1 MTADRTWRLG
11 HRPEL
16 DGLRGVAIA
25 LVVLSH
31 LSRPLSHL
39 RFLGLAGVVVFFVLS
54 GFLITSLLL
63 EERERSGSLDLLGF
77 YRRRALR
84 LAPALVACVVVVG
97 VAGAALGSRL
107 GPTYAPPALVLGALT
122 WTSNWVVAG
131 GEHAGTALTHTW
143 SLSIEEQFYL
153 VWPPLLLVLLRRR
166 QRWLV
171 PGLVAGACASAAMRF
186 VLIPE
191 GVDRINNGSD
201 TRADALLVGCLVAVL
216 VHRRAPRPARP
227 VVALLLLVAI
237 VASSLWFPVAAVVL
251 LLPLTTAAATAV
263 VVTSVVGDGGVRWLR
278 GRALTL
284 LGRRSYG
291 WYLWHWPV
299 VVAANRLLDDP
310 GWPLLAL
317 VVLPVCAVLVT
328 LSWRYVEQPFLRLRR
343 RPAGVARP
351 VPVTG

>member
-1 MTADRTWRLG
+1 MSEESREIRKPLPREQLSGSLSRLNGHGTGTDRCASRSRPPGSCETADRAPGAPDHGRVTADRTWRLG

-107 GPTYAPPALVLGALT
+107 GPTYAPTALVLGALT
-122 WTSNWVVAG
+122 WTANWVVAG
-131 GEHAGTALTHTW
+131 GEYAGTALTHTW

-153 VWPPLLLVLLRRR
+153 VWPPLLLVLLLRRW

-171 PGLVAGACASAAMRF
+171 PALVAGACASAAMRF

-201 TRADALLVGCLVAVL
+201 TRADALLIGCLVAVL
-216 VHRRAPRPARP
+216 VHRRDPRPSRP
-227 VVALLLLVAI
+227 VVALLLLATI
-237 VASSLWFPVAAVVL
+237 VGSSLWFPVAAVVL
-251 LLPLTTAAATAV
+251 LLP
-263 VVTSVVGDGGVRWLR
+263 
-278 GRALTL
+278 
-284 LGRRSYG
+284 
-291 WYLWHWPV
+291 
-299 VVAANRLLDDP
+299 
-310 GWPLLAL
+310 
-317 VVLPVCAVLVT
+317 
-328 LSWRYVEQPFLRLRR
+328 
-343 RPAGVARP
+343 
-351 VPVTG
+351 